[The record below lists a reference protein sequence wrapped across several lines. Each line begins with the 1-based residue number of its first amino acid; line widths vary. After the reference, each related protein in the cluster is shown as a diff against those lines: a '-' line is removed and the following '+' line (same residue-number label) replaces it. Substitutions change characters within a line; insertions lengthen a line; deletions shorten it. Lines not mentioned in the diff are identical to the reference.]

1 MKKSAC
7 VLLVI
12 WHLFV
17 LWSMAGCWN
26 FREIRDLAVVIGAS
40 FDKKDD
46 QIYLTVEV
54 LNPKGGEQDRGTSG
68 SLGIKPQLFEGSGK
82 TVFEAVRNM
91 ISKVGRKL
99 YWSHARVF
107 IVSEDV
113 AKEGIIQIID
123 WINRDAEV
131 RPQTWILVSKGQ
143 AAGDIL
149 RTRSKLFDTV
159 SMQIDTLLRSQ
170 GNSGKL
176 LAVTV
181 GDFMEEMQKPG
192 VGAVAPTVES
202 MKDEREQIPEVTGSA
217 LFREERL
224 VGFLN
229 GEETMYLL
237 FLRNQMKKGTL
248 IAATADHPKAN
259 VSLEVFRSHTIKTV
273 RLVDDR
279 PVVDIWIDCLTGIAE
294 ISKENDVI
302 SERGSQKLTERT
314 NERLQNKITDTIK
327 KVQKEYG
334 TDVFGFGNLIYRER
348 PDIWGTIPK
357 GGWSK
362 VFPTVGTNV
371 NVNIMLRGSAKL
383 SEPTRV
389 GE

>member
-1 MKKSAC
+1 MKKSIC
-7 VLLVI
+7 VLFVF

-17 LWSMAGCWN
+17 LWSMTGCWN
-26 FREIRDLAVVIGAS
+26 FREIRDLAIVIGAS

-54 LNPKGGEQDRGTSG
+54 LSPKGGEQEQGATG
-68 SLGIKPQLFEGSGK
+68 SLGITPQLFEGSGK

-91 ISKVGRKL
+91 ISKAGRKL

-149 RTRSKLFDTV
+149 RTQSKLFDTV
-159 SMQIDTLLRSQ
+159 SMQIDTLLRNQ

-176 LAVTV
+176 LGVTV
-181 GDFMEEMQKPG
+181 GDFLEEMQKPG
-192 VGAVAPTVES
+192 VGAVAPIIES
-202 MKDEREQIPEVTGSA
+202 VKDGREQIPQVKGSA
-217 LFREERL
+217 LFKGEKL
-224 VGFLN
+224 VGFLD

-248 IAATADHPKAN
+248 IAVTAQQPKAN
-259 VSLEVFRSHTIKTV
+259 VSLEIFRSHTTKTV

-279 PVVDIWIDCLTGIAE
+279 PVVDIWVDCLSGIAE
-294 ISKENDVI
+294 ISEENDVI

-314 NERLQNKITDTIK
+314 NKELRNKITDTIK
-327 KVQKEYG
+327 KVQNEYG

-348 PDIWGTIPK
+348 PDLWETIPK
-357 GGWSK
+357 GGWAK
-362 VFPTVGTNV
+362 VFPTVDTNV
-371 NVNIMLRGSAKL
+371 NVNIMMRGSAKL
-383 SEPTRV
+383 SEPTRI